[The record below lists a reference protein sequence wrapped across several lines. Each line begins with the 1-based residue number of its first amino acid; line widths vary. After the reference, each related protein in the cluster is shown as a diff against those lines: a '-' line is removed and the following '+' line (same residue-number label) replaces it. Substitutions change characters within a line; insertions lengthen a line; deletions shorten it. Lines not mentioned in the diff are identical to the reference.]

1 MITNAD
7 ITIYNRLYDKV
18 NRLDIWKRT
27 IVEGVSFY
35 KDTKIGINENGATT
49 EDVCKIRIPENHCD
63 GYVPPEG
70 YTGADGTWT
79 IQNDDYIVKGVS
91 DQEITRP
98 IELKD
103 AIRINSFSDN
113 RRGSLPHLRIGGF

>member
-79 IQNDDYIVKGVS
+79 INNDDYIVKGVS

-103 AIRINSFSDN
+103 AIRINSWSDN
-113 RRGSLPHLRIGGF
+113 RRGLSPHLRIGGQ